1 MIALGT
7 LLLPRHHT
15 PRSSPSCATPTARAP
30 PLWWPLPPLLISG
43 VLVALAIS
51 RLPGGGG
58 GHSPADGFHAGGTPP
73 APAELPGILLAALAG
88 LGLGVVVGPKAPLI
102 ALGAGLGVCAVRLS
116 RRDVPARAQAM
127 VAASG
132 SFAAI
137 SALLGSPIL
146 GAFLLMESAGLG
158 GATLG
163 MVLLPGLL
171 ASGIGFLVFVGLDSL
186 TGLGVPTLA
195 LPDVPPFAHP
205 DIVQFGYAIL
215 IGLLA
220 APMGIGVRRL
230 ALIVRPHVDRH
241 RLALTPLVG
250 LLVGILA
257 VGYAATTGNPTTD
270 VLFSGQSAL
279 GPLLDNS
286 AGYPLGALLILL
298 ACKGLAYALSLSSFR
313 GGPIFPAMFVGAA
326 GGIALSHLPGLP
338 AVAGAAMG
346 IAAMSTVMLKLP
358 MTSVL
363 LATLLLTADG
373 LRRATTDI
381 GNSGEDGQG
390 SRASTSGGPSAV
402 GTDVPDVVLLHGEFG
417 GLAESGVKWTGA
429 VRGGG

>member
-1 MIALGT
+1 
-7 LLLPRHHT
+7 
-15 PRSSPSCATPTARAP
+15 
-30 PLWWPLPPLLISG
+30 
-43 VLVALAIS
+43 
-51 RLPGGGG
+51 
-58 GHSPADGFHAGGTPP
+58 
-73 APAELPGILLAALAG
+73 
-88 LGLGVVVGPKAPLI
+88 
-102 ALGAGLGVCAVRLS
+102 
-116 RRDVPARAQAM
+116 
-127 VAASG
+127 
-132 SFAAI
+132 
-137 SALLGSPIL
+137 
-146 GAFLLMESAGLG
+146 MESAGLG

-286 AGYPLGALLILL
+286 AGYPLGALLMLL

-381 GNSGEDGQG
+381 DNSGEDGQG
-390 SRASTSGGPSAV
+390 LGRRPAADLPLLGPMFRTSCYCTVNSAASPRVA
-402 GTDVPDVVLLHGEFG
+402 
-417 GLAESGVKWTGA
+417 
-429 VRGGG
+429 

>member
-7 LLLPRHHT
+7 LVLPRHPAQLAVVRDPNSPRT
-15 PRSSPSCATPTARAP
+15 AAVVAAAPAADLRSARSSRHLPPARWRRPFARRRLPRRWYAARPSRTARD
-30 PLWWPLPPLLISG
+30 
-43 VLVALAIS
+43 
-51 RLPGGGG
+51 
-58 GHSPADGFHAGGTPP
+58 PAGR
-73 APAELPGILLAALAG
+73 LAG
-88 LGLGVVVGPKAPLI
+88 LGLGVVVGPEAPLI

-137 SALLGSPIL
+137 SVLLGSPIL

-158 GATLG
+158 GAPSG

-286 AGYPLGALLILL
+286 AGYPLGALLMLL

-381 GNSGEDGQG
+381 DNSGEDGQG
-390 SRASTSGGPSAV
+390 LGRRPAADLPLLGPMFRTSCYCTVNSAASPRVA
-402 GTDVPDVVLLHGEFG
+402 
-417 GLAESGVKWTGA
+417 
-429 VRGGG
+429 